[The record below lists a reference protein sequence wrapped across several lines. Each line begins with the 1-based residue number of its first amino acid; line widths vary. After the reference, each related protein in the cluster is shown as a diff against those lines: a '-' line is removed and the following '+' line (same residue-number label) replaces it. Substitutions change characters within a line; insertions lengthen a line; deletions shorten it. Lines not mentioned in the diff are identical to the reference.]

1 MKTVP
6 VDKIRNIGLMAH
18 IDAGK
23 TTTTER
29 ILYYTG
35 VTYKIG
41 EVDDGTAVMDWMDQ
55 EQERGI
61 TITAAATTCFWNDYR
76 INIIDTPGHV
86 DFTAEVERSLRVLDG
101 AIIVLCGVGG
111 VEPQTEKVWFQSA
124 KYHIPRIAYVNKM
137 DRVGSDFSDVVGQIE
152 DKFKVVTLPL
162 QLPLGSEE
170 NFSGVIDL
178 VAMKAYRYNGELPGA
193 RVATEEIPADLRDEA
208 LLHREQLIERLA
220 ELDNEVMELF
230 LEKKDIPEGLL
241 KKAVRAATLSLKAVP
256 VLLGSSFKNKAV
268 QNLLDAV
275 VDYLPSPADKA
286 DVSGTDPKSG
296 RKLTRKLS
304 DGEPMSALVF
314 KIMSDPFV
322 GQLVYFRVYSGVIKV
337 GSTVLN
343 SRRGQKLRVAKLLK
357 MHANKREEV
366 ETVHSGDIAATVGLK
381 DVGTG
386 DTLCDERHPIL
397 LESIQFPE
405 PVAQAT
411 IEPRLTS
418 EHQKLDEVLAKL
430 VTEDPTLRSYVDAHT
445 GQAIISGMGELH
457 LEIIQERIK
466 REFKI
471 QTKLGKPRVA
481 YYETV
486 RQAARG
492 EEKYVKQSGGK
503 GQYGHVVLDVKPYDG
518 DGKFKFT
525 SKIKPGHH
533 SQGIPAGRRAGRDWK
548 PWISASSPASPSPTS
563 RSSCVDGS
571 SHDEDSTELAYK
583 IAASMAFKSAFRK
596 GSPIMLEPIMKIEI
610 AVQDDYL
617 GEVMSDFN
625 SRQGK
630 VTHMDL
636 KNGLHVIDGQVP
648 LSLMFGYAKALRT
661 LTQGRANYSLEFL
674 KYSEMTEEKMNEVLK
689 TQLGIYTTN

>member
-1 MKTVP
+1 MKSVA
-6 VDKIRNIGLMAH
+6 VDRIRNIGLMAH

-41 EVDDGTAVMDWMDQ
+41 EVDDGTAVMDWMEQ

-61 TITAAATTCFWNDYR
+61 TITSAATTCFWNEHR

-111 VEPQTEKVWFQSA
+111 VEPQTEKVWYQTD
-124 KYHIPRIAYVNKM
+124 KYRIPRIAYVNKM
-137 DRVGSDFSDVVGQIE
+137 DRVGSDFADVVAQIE
-152 DKFKVVTLPL
+152 SKFQVVALPL
-162 QLPLGSEE
+162 QLPLGCEE
-170 NFSGVIDL
+170 SFAGVIDL
-178 VAMKAYRYNGELPGA
+178 ASLKAYRYHEDLPGA
-193 RVATEEIPADLRDEA
+193 RPATEEIPDASRDEA
-208 LLHREQLIERLA
+208 LLHREHLVERLA

-230 LEKKDIPEGLL
+230 LEKKDVPEAVL
-241 KKAVRAATLSLKAVP
+241 KKAVRAATIGLKAVP
-256 VLLGSSFKNKAV
+256 VLLGSSFRNKGV

-286 DVSGTDPKSG
+286 DVAGSDPRSG
-296 RKLTRKLS
+296 RAQTRKLS
-304 DGEPMSALVF
+304 DAEPLSALVF
-314 KIMSDPFV
+314 KIMTDPYV
-322 GQLVYFRVYSGVIKV
+322 GQLVYFRVYSGVVKV
-337 GSTVLN
+337 GATVLN

-366 ETVHSGDIAATVGLK
+366 ESVHSGDIAATVGLK
-381 DVGTG
+381 DVATG

-397 LESIQFPE
+397 LDAIQFPE
-405 PVAQAT
+405 PVVQAT

-430 VTEDPTLRSYVDAHT
+430 VSEDPTLKSYVDAHT
-445 GQAIISGMGELH
+445 GQAILSGMGELH
-457 LEIIQERIK
+457 LEVIQERIK

-503 GQYGHVVLDVKPYDG
+503 GQYGHVVLEVRPYDG
-518 DGKFKFT
+518 DGKFRFLST
-525 SKIKPGHH
+525 VKPGVIPKEFLPAIE
-533 SQGIPAGRRAGRDWK
+533 QGVREAMDIGVIAGF
-548 PWISASSPASPSPTS
+548 PITHVEVEL
-563 RSSCVDGS
+563 VDGS
-571 SHDEDSTELAYK
+571 CDEEDATELAYK
-583 IAASMAFKSAFRK
+583 IAASLAFKAAFRK
-596 GSPIMLEPIMKIEI
+596 GSPIMLEPVMKIEI
-610 AVQDDYL
+610 AVQDEYL
-617 GEVMSDFN
+617 GEVMADLSA
-625 SRQGK
+625 REGR

-648 LSLMFGYAKALRT
+648 LALMFGYAKALRT
-661 LTQGRANYSLEFL
+661 LTQGRGNYSLEFL
-674 KYSEMTEEKMNEVLK
+674 KYSEMSEEKMKDVLK

>member
-1 MKTVP
+1 MKSVA
-6 VDKIRNIGLMAH
+6 VDRIRNIGLMAH

-41 EVDDGTAVMDWMDQ
+41 EVDDGTAVMDWMEQ

-61 TITAAATTCFWNDYR
+61 TITSAATTCFWNEHR
-76 INIIDTPGHV
+76 VNIIDTPGHV

-111 VEPQTEKVWFQSA
+111 VEPQTEKVWYQA
-124 KYHIPRIAYVNKM
+124 DKYRIPRIAYVNKM
-137 DRVGSDFSDVVGQIE
+137 DRVGSDFADVVAQIE
-152 DKFKVVTLPL
+152 SKFKVVALPL

-170 NFSGVIDL
+170 SFAGVIDL
-178 VAMKAYRYNGELPGA
+178 ASLKAYRYRDDLPGA
-193 RVATEEIPADLRDEA
+193 RPATEEVPAASRDEA
-208 LLHREQLIERLA
+208 LLHREHLVERLA

-230 LEKKDIPEGLL
+230 LEKKDVPEAVL
-241 KKAVRAATLSLKAVP
+241 KKAVRAATIGLKAVP
-256 VLLGSSFKNKAV
+256 VLMGSSFRNKGV

-275 VDYLPSPADKA
+275 VDFLPSPADQA
-286 DVSGTDPKSG
+286 DVAGSDPRSG
-296 RKLTRKLS
+296 RAQARKLS
-304 DGEPMSALVF
+304 DAEPLSALVF
-314 KIMSDPFV
+314 KIMSDPYV
-322 GQLVYFRVYSGVIKV
+322 GQLLYFRVYSGVVKV
-337 GSTVLN
+337 GATVLN

-366 ETVHSGDIAATVGLK
+366 ESVHSGDIAATVGLK
-381 DVGTG
+381 DVATG

-397 LESIQFPE
+397 LDAIQFPE
-405 PVAQAT
+405 PVVQAT

-430 VTEDPTLRSYVDAHT
+430 VSEDPTLKSYVDAHT
-445 GQAIISGMGELH
+445 GQAILSGMGELH
-457 LEIIQERIK
+457 LEVIQERIK

-486 RQAARG
+486 RLAARG

-503 GQYGHVVLDVKPYDG
+503 GQYGHVVLEVRPYSG
-518 DGKFKFT
+518 DGKFRFQ
-525 SKIKPGHH
+525 SSVKPGVIPKEFLPAVE
-533 SQGIPAGRRAGRDWK
+533 QGVREAMDIGVIAGF
-548 PWISASSPASPSPTS
+548 PITHVEVEL
-563 RSSCVDGS
+563 VDGS
-571 SHDEDSTELAYK
+571 FHEEEATELAYK
-583 IAASMAFKSAFRK
+583 IAASLAFKAAFRK
-596 GSPIMLEPIMKIEI
+596 GSPIMLEPVMKVEI
-610 AVQDDYL
+610 AVQDEYL
-617 GEVMSDFN
+617 GEVMADLGA
-625 SRQGK
+625 REGR

-648 LSLMFGYAKALRT
+648 LALMFGYAKALRT
-661 LTQGRANYSLEFL
+661 LTQGRGNYSLEFL
-674 KYSEMTEEKMNEVLK
+674 KYSEMSEEKMKDVLK

>member
-41 EVDDGTAVMDWMDQ
+41 EVDDGTAVMDWMEQ

-101 AIIVLCGVGG
+101 AVIVLCGVGG
-111 VEPQTEKVWFQSA
+111 VEPQTEKVWYQSA

-137 DRVGSDFSDVVGQIE
+137 DRVGSDFFDVVGQIE
-152 DKFKVVTLPL
+152 NKFNVLALPL

-178 VAMKAYRYNGELPGA
+178 IAMKAYRYNGELPGA
-193 RVATEEIPADLRDEA
+193 GVETEEVPADLHEEA
-208 LLHREQLIERLA
+208 LLHREQLVEHLA

-230 LEKKDIPEGLL
+230 LEKKEIPQGLM
-241 KKAVRAATLSLKAVP
+241 KKAVRAATLGLKAVP

-275 VDYLPSPADKA
+275 VDYLPSPADKG
-286 DVSGTDPKSG
+286 DVKGADPKSG
-296 RKLTRKLS
+296 RTLTRKLA

-314 KIMSDPFV
+314 KIMSDPYV
-322 GQLVYFRVYSGVIKV
+322 GQLVYFRVYSGLIKV
-337 GSTVLN
+337 GATVLN
-343 SRRGQKLRVAKLLK
+343 SRHGQKLRVAKLLM

-366 ETVHSGDIAATVGLK
+366 DAVHAGDIAATVGLK
-381 DVGTG
+381 DVATG

-397 LESIQFPE
+397 LDTIQFPE
-405 PVAQAT
+405 PVVQAT

-430 VTEDPTLRSYVDAHT
+430 VSEDPTLKSYVDSHT
-445 GQAIISGMGELH
+445 GQAILSGMGELH

-466 REFKI
+466 REYKI

-486 RQAARG
+486 RKAARG

-503 GQYGHVVLDVKPYDG
+503 GQYGHVVLEVKPYDG
-518 DGKFKFT
+518 DG
-525 SKIKPGHH
+525 
-533 SQGIPAGRRAGRDWK
+533 
-548 PWISASSPASPSPTS
+548 
-563 RSSCVDGS
+563 
-571 SHDEDSTELAYK
+571 
-583 IAASMAFKSAFRK
+583 
-596 GSPIMLEPIMKIEI
+596 
-610 AVQDDYL
+610 
-617 GEVMSDFN
+617 
-625 SRQGK
+625 
-630 VTHMDL
+630 
-636 KNGLHVIDGQVP
+636 
-648 LSLMFGYAKALRT
+648 
-661 LTQGRANYSLEFL
+661 
-674 KYSEMTEEKMNEVLK
+674 
-689 TQLGIYTTN
+689 

>member
-1 MKTVP
+1 MKTVA

-23 TTTTER
+23 TTTSER

-61 TITAAATTCFWNDYR
+61 TITSAATTCFWNEHR

-111 VEPQTEKVWFQSA
+111 VEPQTEKVWFQST
-124 KYHIPRIAYVNKM
+124 KYHIPKIAYVNKM
-137 DRVGSDFSDVVGQIE
+137 DRVGSDFNDVVGQIE

-178 VAMKAYRYNGELPGA
+178 VGMKAYRYEGELPGA
-193 RVATEEIPADLRDEA
+193 RVENEEVPADLRDEA
-208 LLHREQLIERLA
+208 LLHREHLVERLA

-230 LEKKDIPEGLL
+230 LEKKDIPESVL
-241 KKAVRAATLSLKAVP
+241 KKAVRNATLGLKAVP

-286 DVSGTDPKSG
+286 DVSGSDPKSG
-296 RKLTRKLS
+296 RKLARKLS

-314 KIMSDPFV
+314 KIMSDPYV

-337 GSTVLN
+337 GATVLN

-366 ETVHSGDIAATVGLK
+366 EAVHSGDIAATVGLK
-381 DVGTG
+381 DVATG

-405 PVAQAT
+405 PVVQAT

-430 VTEDPTLRSYVDAHT
+430 VSEDPTLKSYVDAHT
-445 GQAIISGMGELH
+445 GQAILSGMGELH

-466 REFKI
+466 REYKI

-503 GQYGHVVLDVKPYDG
+503 GQYGHVVLEVKPFDG

-525 SKIKPGHH
+525 SKIKPGIIPKEFLPAIE
-533 SQGIPAGRRAGRDWK
+533 QGVLEAMDIGVIAGFPITHVA
-548 PWISASSPASPSPTS
+548 
-563 RSSCVDGS
+563 VELLDGS
-571 SHDEDSTELAYK
+571 FQDEDSTELAYK
-583 IAASMAFKSAFRK
+583 IAASLAFKAAFRK
-596 GSPIMLEPIMKIEI
+596 GHPIMLEPIMKIEI
-610 AVQDDYL
+610 IVQDDYL
-617 GEVMSDFN
+617 GEVMSDLN
-625 SRQGK
+625 ARQGK
-630 VTHMDL
+630 VTHMDV

>member
-1 MKTVP
+1 MKGVS
-6 VDKIRNIGLMAH
+6 VEQIRNIGLMAH

-29 ILYYTG
+29 ILFYTG

-41 EVDDGTAVMDWMDQ
+41 EVDQGTAVMDWMEQ

-61 TITAAATTCFWNDYR
+61 TITAAATTCYWKDCR

-111 VEPQTEKVWFQSA
+111 VEPQTEKVWYQA
-124 KYHIPRIAYVNKM
+124 TKYHIPKIAYVNKM
-137 DRVGSDFSDVVGQIE
+137 DRVGSDFQDVVTQIE

-170 NFSGVIDL
+170 NFSGVVDL
-178 VAMKAYRYNGELPGA
+178 ISLKTFRFNGELPGA
-193 RVATEEIPADLRDEA
+193 RVETDDVPGDLRDEA
-208 LLHREQLIERLA
+208 LLHREHLVERLA

-230 LEKKDIPEGLL
+230 LEKKEVPASVLTR
-241 KKAVRAATLSLKAVP
+241 AVRAATIRLQAVP

-275 VDYLPSPADKA
+275 VDFLPSPADKA
-286 DVSGTDPKSG
+286 ETKGFDPKNG
-296 RKLTRKLS
+296 RPLRRRLS
-304 DGEPMSALVF
+304 ENDPLSALVF
-314 KIMSDPFV
+314 KIQSDPYV
-322 GQLVYFRVYSGVIKV
+322 GQLLYFRVYSGSIKL
-337 GSTVLN
+337 GATVLN
-343 SRRGQKLRVAKLLK
+343 SRRGQKMRIAKLLK

-366 ETVHSGDIAATVGLK
+366 DAVHSGDIAATVGLK
-381 DVGTG
+381 DVSTG

-405 PVAQAT
+405 PVVQAT

-430 VTEDPTLRSYVDAHT
+430 STEDPTLRSYVDAHT
-445 GQAIISGMGELH
+445 GQAILSGMGELH
-457 LEIIQERIK
+457 LEIIQERIR

-503 GQYGHVVLDVKPYDG
+503 GQFGHVILEVRPYGG
-518 DGKFKFT
+518 DGKFRFIT
-525 SKIKPGHH
+525 KIKPGVIPKVFHPAIE
-533 SQGIPAGRRAGRDWK
+533 QGVREAMDIGVIAGF
-548 PWISASSPASPSPTS
+548 PITHVEVEL
-563 RSSCVDGS
+563 VDGS
-571 SHDEDSTELAYK
+571 FHEEDSTELAYK
-583 IAASMAFKSAFRK
+583 IAASMAFKSAFRR

-610 AVQDDYL
+610 TVQDDYL
-617 GEVMSDFN
+617 GEVMADFN
-625 SRQGK
+625 ARQGK

-674 KYSEMTEEKMNEVLK
+674 KYSEMSEEKMNEVLK
-689 TQLGIYTTN
+689 TQLGIYTTS

>member
-1 MKTVP
+1 MKNVP

-41 EVDDGTAVMDWMDQ
+41 EVDDGTAVMDWMEQ

-61 TITAAATTCFWNDYR
+61 TITSAATTCVWNDCR

-111 VEPQTEKVWFQSA
+111 VEPQTEKVWFQST
-124 KYHIPRIAYVNKM
+124 KYHIPKIAYVNKM
-137 DRVGSDFSDVVGQIE
+137 DRVGSDFADVVSQIE
-152 DKFKVVTLPL
+152 DKFKVITLPL

-170 NFSGVIDL
+170 NFNGVIDL
-178 VAMKAYRYNGELPGA
+178 VAMKAYRYAGELPGA
-193 RVATEEIPADLRDEA
+193 RVENEEVPAALQDEA

-230 LEKKDIPEGLL
+230 LEKKDIPEAVL
-241 KKAVRAATLSLKAVP
+241 KKAVRAATLGLKAVP

-286 DVSGTDPKSG
+286 DVNGIEPKSG
-296 RKLTRKLS
+296 RKLSRKLS
-304 DGEPMSALVF
+304 DNEPMSALVF
-314 KIMSDPFV
+314 KIMSDPYV
-322 GQLVYFRVYSGVIKV
+322 GQLVYFRVYSGAIKV
-337 GSTVLN
+337 GATVLN

-357 MHANKREEV
+357 LHANKREEV
-366 ETVHSGDIAATVGLK
+366 DAVYSGDIAATVGLK

-430 VTEDPTLRSYVDAHT
+430 VSEDPTLKSYVDAHT
-445 GQAIISGMGELH
+445 GQAILSGMGELH

-503 GQYGHVVLDVKPYDG
+503 GQYGHVVLEVKPTDG
-518 DGKFKFT
+518 DSKFT
-525 SKIKPGHH
+525 FTAKIKPGIIPKEFLPAIE
-533 SQGIPAGRRAGRDWK
+533 QGVLEAMDIGVIAGFPITHVA
-548 PWISASSPASPSPTS
+548 
-563 RSSCVDGS
+563 VELLDGS
-571 SHDEDSTELAYK
+571 FHDEDSTELAYK
-583 IAASMAFKSAFRK
+583 IAASLAFKAAFRK
-596 GSPIMLEPIMKIEI
+596 GNPIMLEPLMKIEI

-617 GEVMSDFN
+617 GEVMADFN

>member
-41 EVDDGTAVMDWMDQ
+41 EVDEGTAVMDWMEQ

-61 TITAAATTCFWNDYR
+61 TITAAATTCFWNDCR

-111 VEPQTEKVWFQSA
+111 VEPQTEKVWFQSD
-124 KYHIPRIAYVNKM
+124 KYHIPRLAYVNKM
-137 DRVGSDFSDVVGQIE
+137 DRVGSDFFDVVQQIE

-170 NFSGVIDL
+170 SFSGVIDL
-178 VAMKAYRYNGELPGA
+178 IAMKAYRYGDELPDA
-193 RVATEEIPADLRDEA
+193 KVETADVPAPSRDDA
-208 LLHREQLIERLA
+208 VLHREQLVERLA

-230 LEKKDIPEGLL
+230 LERKEVPPALL
-241 KKAVRAATLSLKAVP
+241 KKAVRAATIGLKAVP
-256 VLLGSSFKNKAV
+256 VLLGSSFKNKGV

-275 VDYLPSPADKA
+275 VDFLPSPADKA
-286 DVSGTDPKSG
+286 DVTGADPRSG
-296 RKLTRKLS
+296 RTLTRRLS

-314 KIMSDPFV
+314 KIMSDPYV

-337 GSTVLN
+337 GAMVLN
-343 SRRGQKLRVAKLLK
+343 SRQGQKLRVAKLLK

-366 ETVHSGDIAATVGLK
+366 ATVHSGDIAATVGLK
-381 DVGTG
+381 EVATG
-386 DTLCDERHPIL
+386 DTLCDERHPIVL
-397 LESIQFPE
+397 DTIQFPE
-405 PVAQAT
+405 PVVQAT

-430 VTEDPTLRSYVDAHT
+430 VTEDPTLKSYVDSHT
-445 GQAIISGMGELH
+445 GQAILSGMGELH

-486 RQAARG
+486 RKAARG
-492 EEKYVKQSGGK
+492 EEKYIKQSGGK
-503 GQYGHVVLDVKPYDG
+503 GQYGHVVLEVRPFAG
-518 DGKFKFT
+518 DGKFRFT
-525 SKIKPGHH
+525 TQIKPGAIPKEFHQAIR
-533 SQGIPAGRRAGRDWK
+533 QGVLEAMDIGVIAGF
-548 PWISASSPASPSPTS
+548 PITH
-563 RSSCVDGS
+563 VEVELLDGS
-571 SHDEDSTELAYK
+571 YHDEDSTELAYK
-583 IAASMAFKSAFRK
+583 IAASMAFKAAFRK

-610 AVQDDYL
+610 AVQDEYL
-617 GEVMSDFN
+617 GEVMADFN
-625 SRQGK
+625 ARQGK

-674 KYSEMTEEKMNEVLK
+674 KYSEMSEEKMNEVLK
-689 TQLGIYTTN
+689 TQLGIYTMN

>member
-1 MKTVP
+1 MKTVA

-29 ILYYTG
+29 ILFYTG

-61 TITAAATTCFWNDYR
+61 TITAAATTCFWDDYR

-137 DRVGSDFSDVVGQIE
+137 DRVGSDFADVVSQIE

-208 LLHREQLIERLA
+208 LLHREQLVERLA
-220 ELDNEVMELF
+220 ELDNEVMDLF
-230 LEKKDIPEGLL
+230 LEKKDVPEALL
-241 KKAVRAATLSLKAVP
+241 KKAVRAATLGLKAVP

-286 DVSGTDPKSG
+286 DVNGTDPKSG
-296 RKLTRKLS
+296 RKLSRKLS
-304 DGEPMSALVF
+304 DSEPMSALVF

-366 ETVHSGDIAATVGLK
+366 DTVHSGDIAATVGLK

-397 LESIQFPE
+397 LEAIQFPE

-457 LEIIQERIK
+457 LEVIQERIK

-503 GQYGHVVLDVKPYDG
+503 GQYGHVVLDVKPYEG
-518 DGKFKFT
+518 AGKFKFT
-525 SKIKPGHH
+525 SKLKPGIIPKEFLPAVE
-533 SQGIPAGRRAGRDWK
+533 QGVTEAMEIGVIAGFPITHVAVEL
-548 PWISASSPASPSPTS
+548 
-563 RSSCVDGS
+563 VDGS

-596 GSPIMLEPIMKIEI
+596 GNPIMLEPIMKIEI

-617 GEVMSDFN
+617 GEVMADLN
-625 SRQGK
+625 ARQGK

-674 KYSEMTEEKMNEVLK
+674 KYSEMSEEKMNEVLK